1 MADMQG
7 YKYPDELYYHSEHG
21 WAREDEDGII
31 TIGMTDFAQQSA
43 GEIAYMDMPMEGD
56 ELKFGETAAK
66 IQTAKWIG
74 KLLSPVS
81 GEVIEVNED
90 VQDEPQL
97 INEDPFGEG
106 WIVKVKATDWE
117 AEKAQ
122 LMRVNTPEM
131 AAWLQKEI
139 ERVEKE
145 IAEAE
150 GKG

>member
-7 YKYPDELYYHSEHG
+7 YQYPDELYYHSEHG
-21 WAREDEDGII
+21 WAREEEDGTI
-31 TIGMTDFAQQSA
+31 TVGMTDFAQQSA

-56 ELKFGETAAK
+56 ELKIGETAAK

-81 GEVIEVNED
+81 GEVVAINED
-90 VQDEPQL
+90 VEDQPQL
-97 INEDPFGEG
+97 INEHPFGEG
-106 WIVKVKATDWE
+106 WILKVNPSNWDE
-117 AEKAQ
+117 EKTQ

-131 AAWLQKEI
+131 EAWLTKEI
-139 ERVEKE
+139 ERVQKE
-145 IAEAE
+145 IAESE